1 MTVVA
6 YSICRRCAAVFP
18 AERRCPGCDG
28 DQGSAEAVAAA
39 IAHASEPVRDQW
51 APPRRRRRVLAPLLA
66 ISAIMLGI
74 GVGLGW
80 AVAADTGRQPLTM
93 SATGAADR

>member
-6 YSICRRCAAVFP
+6 YSICRQCAAVFP

-51 APPRRRRRVLAPLLA
+51 VPPRRRRLLGPLLA
-66 ISAIMLGI
+66 VSAIMLGV

>member
-39 IAHASEPVRDQW
+39 IAHASDPVRDQW
-51 APPRRRRRVLAPLLA
+51 APPRRRRVLGPVLAV
-66 ISAIMLGI
+66 SAIMLSL

-80 AVAADTGRQPLTM
+80 AVAADTAREPLRT
-93 SATGAADR
+93 SATDAADR

>member
-6 YSICRRCAAVFP
+6 YAICRQCAAVFP

-51 APPRRRRRVLAPLLA
+51 VPPRRRRILGPLLA
-66 ISAIMLGI
+66 VSAIMLGV